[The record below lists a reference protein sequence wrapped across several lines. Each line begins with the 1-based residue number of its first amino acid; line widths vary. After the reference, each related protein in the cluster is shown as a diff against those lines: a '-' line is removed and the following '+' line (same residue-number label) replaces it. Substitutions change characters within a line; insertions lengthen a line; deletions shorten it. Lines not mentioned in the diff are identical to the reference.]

1 MFECAGW
8 APSECRPVEA
18 IYDAGDMIGRAEDR
32 IDRIDENPG
41 AAGLTNRLI
50 EEMDEG
56 LGGVEKGTYNII
68 AGRPGMGKTSCASSL
83 AIGFSI
89 AGHMGVYFNAEMTA
103 EQQAI
108 RLSAALAPAMGMPI
122 KHRTLQKGAPDN
134 QQR

>member
-1 MFECAGW
+1 
-8 APSECRPVEA
+8 
-18 IYDAGDMIGRAEDR
+18 MIGLAEDR

-89 AGHMGVYFNAEMTA
+89 AGHMGVYFNAEMPA
-103 EQQAI
+103 AQQAI
-108 RLSAALAPAMGMPI
+108 RLAADIPHPMGMPTTQI
-122 KHRTLQKGAPDN
+122 GREWG
-134 QQR
+134 RGR

>member
-1 MFECAGW
+1 
-8 APSECRPVEA
+8 
-18 IYDAGDMIGRAEDR
+18 MIGLAEDR

-103 EQQAI
+103 EQRSEEHTSELQSLMRISYAVFC
-108 RLSAALAPAMGMPI
+108 LKQTTTTTPPHT
-122 KHRTLQKGAPDN
+122 KPNQTL
-134 QQR
+134 

>member
-1 MFECAGW
+1 
-8 APSECRPVEA
+8 
-18 IYDAGDMIGRAEDR
+18 MIGLAEDR

-68 AGRPGMGKTSCASSL
+68 AGRPGRGKTSCASSL

-89 AGHMGVYFNAEMTA
+89 AWHIGVYFNAEFA
-103 EQQAI
+103 ASQPAI
-108 RLSAALAPAMGMPI
+108 RLAADIPHALGTIGRASW
-122 KHRTLQKGAPDN
+122 RETLCEN
-134 QQR
+134 V